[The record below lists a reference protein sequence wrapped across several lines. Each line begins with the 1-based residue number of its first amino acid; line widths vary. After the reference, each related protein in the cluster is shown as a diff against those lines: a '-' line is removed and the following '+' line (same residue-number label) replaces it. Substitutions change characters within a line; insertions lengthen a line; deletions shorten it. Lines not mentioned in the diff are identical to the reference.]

1 MTQRTDVVFA
11 RYPQLRQ
18 RPAAN
23 NTQWLCVRNLPIP
36 QVRLLSPANGAHPGH
51 FGLSGKLSDVC
62 RALEQ
67 WAAQD
72 ALPATA
78 HG

>member
-1 MTQRTDVVFA
+1 MTESTEVVFTCH
-11 RYPQLRQ
+11 PHLRQ

-23 NTQWLCVRNLPIP
+23 NTRWLSVRNLPTP
-36 QVRLLSPANGAHPGH
+36 RVRLLSPNSGAQPGH

-72 ALPATA
+72 ALPASA
-78 HG
+78 RG

>member
-1 MTQRTDVVFA
+1 MTQRTDAVFTC
-11 RYPQLRQ
+11 YPQLR
-18 RPAAN
+18 RRLAAN
-23 NTQWLCVRNLPIP
+23 NAQWLSVRNLPTP
-36 QVRLLSPANGAHPGH
+36 HVRLLSPANGAHPGH